1 MTPIFFLD
9 SFIIAIC
16 HFDSH
21 DILFAMSALIALI
34 ITASI
39 IGSFH
44 WFLMRTV
51 EEYSSYGQQGGSYR
65 EWREFEKAKA
75 QLP

>member
-1 MTPIFFLD
+1 MAPIFFLD
-9 SFIIAIC
+9 TYIFTILNY
-16 HFDSH
+16 DSY

-39 IGSFH
+39 IGSLH
-44 WFLMRTV
+44 WFLVKTV
-51 EEYSSYGQQGGSYR
+51 EEYSSYGQQGGSFR
-65 EWREFEKAKA
+65 EWKDFEKAKA